1 MSASGRR
8 SGLLLLGGFAVWGSA
23 FVALYGGVSLGCA
36 WGWDEEPLGPF
47 SLLRGVLLLILAVH
61 LLVLALLLRWC
72 WRSVAPGSGRGVRGE
87 PSPSRFLGLASLAAT
102 GAALVATL
110 WTGLP
115 VLGLSVCA

>member
-1 MSASGRR
+1 MRSSGRR

-47 SLLRGVLLLILAVH
+47 SLLRGVLLLILVAH
-61 LLVLALLLRWC
+61 LLVLALLFRSC
-72 WRSVAPGSGRGVRGE
+72 WRAVAPGSGREMRSG
-87 PSPSRFLGLASLAAT
+87 PSPWRFLGLASLAAT